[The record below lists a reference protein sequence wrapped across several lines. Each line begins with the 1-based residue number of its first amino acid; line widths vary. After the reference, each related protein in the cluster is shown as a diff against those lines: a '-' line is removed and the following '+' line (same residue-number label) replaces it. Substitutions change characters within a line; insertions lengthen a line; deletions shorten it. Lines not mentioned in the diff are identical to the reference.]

1 MAMKSSTAKQIA
13 SDFVTPDLKRIRQFI
28 VEAVTEGALAV
39 LVSTIIALLTR
50 MRDLNQDLSRQLA
63 WRNRKHPASE
73 RLHRLQLELPFVMGA
88 APEPSANDTSDQGD
102 GEKKPKKE
110 RKKPDQTNRHAHGRP
125 KFPEHLPRVEGDV
138 ALVMGKARICPHCDS
153 ECSHVTFKV
162 TEKLDVEPARYVVRD
177 DKREVVACQ
186 NCHGHIAGAPKPDE
200 VVDRG
205 VLGDELLVQALVDHY
220 QDAVPWERME
230 RKARQEDVPL
240 AANTLAASCG
250 RVVDLFDP
258 IVRHIFKKCMASEY
272 VALDATSVRVLDIQH
287 PLGIRSGAM
296 WLLQGAHCYSYF
308 MYAKSGHAKH
318 LEVNDVNYCCT

>member
-63 WRNRKHPASE
+63 WKNRKHPVSE

-102 GEKKPKKE
+102 GETEKKPKKE
-110 RKKPDQTNRHAHGRP
+110 RKKPDQSNRHAHGRP
-125 KFPEHLPRVEGDV
+125 KLPEHLPRIEGDV
-138 ALVMGKARICPHCDS
+138 ALVTGAARICPHCDS

-162 TEKLDVEPARYVVRD
+162 TEKLDVEPARYVVRE

-186 NCHGHIAGAPKPDE
+186 NCHGHIAAAAKADE

-220 QDAVPWERME
+220 QDAVPLSVRT
-230 RKARQEDVPL
+230 RSAGLRIKIFAGR
-240 AANTLAASCG
+240 AAS
-250 RVVDLFDP
+250 
-258 IVRHIFKKCMASEY
+258 
-272 VALDATSVRVLDIQH
+272 
-287 PLGIRSGAM
+287 
-296 WLLQGAHCYSYF
+296 
-308 MYAKSGHAKH
+308 
-318 LEVNDVNYCCT
+318 